1 MFLTWVVDVKF
12 FFLIK
17 KISVSWIFSLLMAF
31 LTCIDFLD
39 WKFRWTGTKCK
50 LNTLKLLCAWFNN
63 EKTGFTFPWN
73 FKLIVQL
80 LLYCKKERLFIKLCN
95 CYLSIYLFL
104 LNSEL
109 KLKVFFHTCLAWST
123 VYCVKTQ
130 NSKKLFGCLVTY
142 GRNCIDQSQHWNHLF
157 GSMVFWGCPVSSGS
171 ITLGSCVLW
180 AYSDACSSHL
190 VRMPCALP
198 CSWAVFMVCIICFR
212 RQLPLG
218 SAVAIGEEMSTG

>member
-1 MFLTWVVDVKF
+1 MSNYFYTVK
-12 FFLIK
+12 
-17 KISVSWIFSLLMAF
+17 
-31 LTCIDFLD
+31 
-39 WKFRWTGTKCK
+39 
-50 LNTLKLLCAWFNN
+50 N
-63 EKTGFTFPWN
+63 
-73 FKLIVQL
+73 
-80 LLYCKKERLFIKLCN
+80 ERLFIKLCN

-180 AYSDACSSHL
+180 AYSFNL
-190 VRMPCALP
+190 VPLDIFLCALAF
-198 CSWAVFMVCIICFR
+198 SVFV
-212 RQLPLG
+212 QLL
-218 SAVAIGEEMSTG
+218 VITETEWQL